1 VPWQSLAKNTHK
13 YCDDSV
19 FPNGFTFLDPIKLK
33 IEPATLLLDH
43 WFQRQTDTQ
52 PPFMFKGAT
61 VAVAK
66 GKKSDYVELD
76 EEDEETD
83 EEEEETD
90 EEEDE
95 VQTRR
100 HQKGKGKVAY
110 KEDTDEEESDNS
122 QSEEPSTSASWPRGD
137 PDAEVDELT
146 SINKAEGEEVEQ
158 EQEQEEGQEGR
169 KDEEGNENVNDSH
182 GDVEARHMMSS
193 DEENEVDDT
202 GNGEPARAAS
212 KRKSPHDSE
221 LAID

>member
-1 VPWQSLAKNTHK
+1 VPWQNLAKNTHK

-19 FPNGFTFLDPIKLK
+19 FPDGFTFMDPIKLK

-66 GKKSDYVELD
+66 GKKSDYVKLD

-90 EEEDE
+90 EGEDE

-100 HQKGKGKVAY
+100 HQKGRGRVGY
-110 KEDTDEEESDNS
+110 KEDIDEEESDNS

-146 SINKAEGEEVEQ
+146 TINETDDEEEDQ
-158 EQEQEEGQEGR
+158 EQEHRQEEG
-169 KDEEGNENVNDSH
+169 KDEAGNGNVDVSH
-182 GDVEARHMMSS
+182 GDVEAGHMMGS
-193 DEENEVDDT
+193 DGENEVDDT